1 MSGWIPTKERL
12 PEEDMEYVIFTI
24 YTPAWHDI
32 TEELDEEDRDFDEDV
47 EVVCGTFNVY
57 GEKRVWTW
65 YDEYGQSVI
74 RNEHSKSYT
83 SRESFITAWMPLP
96 EPYQSEIPTGTEG
109 SEE

>member
-32 TEELDEEDRDFDEDV
+32 TEELAEEDRDFDEDI

-57 GEKRVWTW
+57 GEKRVWSW
-65 YDEYGQSVI
+65 YDEFGQSVI
-74 RNEHSKSYT
+74 KNEHSKEHT

-96 EPYQSEIPTGTEG
+96 EPYKAEG
-109 SEE
+109 SDKE